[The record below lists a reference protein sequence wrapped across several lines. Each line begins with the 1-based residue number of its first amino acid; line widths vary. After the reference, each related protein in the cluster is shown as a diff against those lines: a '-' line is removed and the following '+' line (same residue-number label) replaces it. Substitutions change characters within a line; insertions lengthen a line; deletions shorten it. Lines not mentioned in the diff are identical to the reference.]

1 MKFNSK
7 GKFFIICCISV
18 IFISIFTLCYYLF
31 PYQGLRYDS
40 EVFYPVV
47 SEHSLIEL
55 NDNTIVSQ
63 SFNSENIHLK
73 GLKYYL
79 IKSESEITG
88 SLHISIMDDDNN
100 LILDRSISLSDIG
113 NAEWYS
119 DYFSLTLK
127 KNHIYQINISAKEC
141 TNNNFPYLIL
151 MTNYE
156 QNSPNLETYQN
167 GELLNG
173 NVLIS
178 YEFAKLNSTY
188 INVIV
193 LFLFILSLITILYTI
208 STASNKKWISM
219 LNSLKFYK
227 SIPIKKIAVIVL
239 FVIQFL
245 LIIPNIVYKVGG
257 FNLDP
262 SWRYFLNIA
271 NSLNLK
277 YGTDIYFTYGPLG
290 YICYLMNLDNSLT
303 YWIGIGIWG
312 IIFAIHI
319 LLLYWIYRLYIENK
333 VSFTAIF
340 LSVLV
345 YISAMFE
352 SERDNYQLYLLLLSV
367 VIYFLGNSKSIII
380 TNLLLSLMFFCKFS
394 TFTSGVAFITIFII
408 LRFFFDK
415 DKKSILL
422 MLPSLII
429 APVSYLIYNPSLK
442 GLYEYVTGILRISSG
457 WMKTQQ
463 WDDAITNQEYR
474 YLLIIVLIYI
484 MLIVISL
491 LVNYR
496 KSAILI
502 SCCASLFFAY
512 KYSVT
517 AHGIAMGIWLVSML
531 FSVVVLSIDFSTMH
545 LQIRT
550 KKKYAFYYAASIV
563 GCLSIASLLSIN
575 LHNNFGQIKE
585 SLKNKFITYATL
597 TDSSLLPELYD
608 NTYIPS
614 NILETIGNDTVT
626 TYPWEIGYKAVYTDL
641 NMVYSP
647 SIQNCNEFI
656 PWLDQKVADYFY
668 SEQAPKYIIL
678 EDETI
683 YFHIKYLDNPL
694 TWEAIKDRYNAVITQ
709 EGFCLLE
716 RQDNISKREIELIH
730 SELYST
736 KDIIYCPENADY
748 VKIKLK
754 YSFYGEIKDFFWRTG
769 MTYMTIN
776 YKDGSNCSGV
786 IIVPNMPS
794 GFSLDYVPQNIDDVS
809 LVLNTEDFT
818 KMSSIQFSGIG
829 LDALENNVEIEWYQ
843 YIEK

>member
-1 MKFNSK
+1 MNFNSK
-7 GKFFIICCISV
+7 DKLFIICCIS
-18 IFISIFTLCYYLF
+18 ILFISIFTLCYYLF

-40 EVFYPVV
+40 EAFYPVV

-55 NDNTIVSQ
+55 NENTTVSQ
-63 SFNSENIHLK
+63 NFKSENIHLK
-73 GLKYYL
+73 GLKYYV
-79 IKSESEITG
+79 IKGESEITG
-88 SLHISIMDDDNN
+88 SLHVSIMDNDRN
-100 LILDRSISLSDIG
+100 LLLDRKVPFSDIQ

-127 KNHIYQINISAKEC
+127 KNHIYQIDITAEEC
-141 TNNNFPYLIL
+141 TSNNYPYLVV
-151 MTNYE
+151 MGGYD
-156 QNSPNLETYQN
+156 QNSPNLEAYKN
-167 GELLNG
+167 NELLNG

-188 INVIV
+188 INVVV
-193 LFLFILSLITILYTI
+193 LSLFTLSLITILFTI
-208 STASNKKWISM
+208 NVSKNKKWSSV
-219 LNSLKFYK
+219 LNNLKSYN
-227 SIPIKKIAVIVL
+227 SIPIRKLLVIALI
-239 FVIQFL
+239 VIQFF

-290 YICYLMNLDNSLT
+290 YICYLMNLNNSST
-303 YWIGIGIWG
+303 YWFGIGIWG
-312 IIFAIHI
+312 IIFIIHI
-319 LLLYWIYRLYIENK
+319 ILLIWLYKLYLENK
-333 VSFTAIF
+333 LSLTAIA

-345 YISAMFE
+345 YVTTMFE

-415 DKKSILL
+415 DKKCILL

-429 APVSYLIYNPSLK
+429 APISYLVYNPSLK

-474 YLLIIVLIYI
+474 YLLIIVLLYI
-484 MLIVISL
+484 MLIIISL
-491 LVNYR
+491 LVDYH
-496 KSAILI
+496 KSTILI
-502 SCCASLFFAY
+502 SCSVSLFFAY

-531 FSVVVLSIDFSTMH
+531 FSVVVLSIDFRAMYS
-545 LQIRT
+545 LIKT
-550 KKKYAFYYAASIV
+550 KKKYAFYYAASII
-563 GCLSIASLLSIN
+563 GCLSIASLLCIN
-575 LHNNFGQIKE
+575 LHNNWGQIKD
-585 SLKNKFITYATL
+585 SLKNKVITFATL
-597 TDSSLLPELYD
+597 KDSSLLPELYD
-608 NTYIPS
+608 NTYIPP

-626 TYPWEIGYKAVYTDL
+626 TYPWEVGYKAVYTNL

-668 SEQAPKYIIL
+668 SEQAPRYIIL

-683 YFHIKYLDNPL
+683 YFHIKYIDNPL
-694 TWEAIKDRYNAVITQ
+694 TWEAIKDRYNVIITQ

-716 RQDNISKREIELIH
+716 RQDNIIKKELTLIR

-736 KDIIYCPENADY
+736 NDSIKCPENADY
-748 VKIKLK
+748 VKIHLS
-754 YSFYGEIKDFFWRTG
+754 YSFYGEIKDFLWRTG
-769 MTYMTIN
+769 MTYMNIN
-776 YKDGSNCSGV
+776 YKDGSSCSGV
-786 IIVPNMPS
+786 IIVPNMTS
-794 GFSLDYVPQNIDDVS
+794 GFSLDYVPQNLEDVS
-809 LVLNTEDFT
+809 LVLNTEDYT
-818 KMSSIQFSGIG
+818 KISSIQFSGIG
-829 LDALENNVEIEWYQ
+829 LDALEKNVEVEWFQ
-843 YIEK
+843 YTE

>member
-7 GKFFIICCISV
+7 DKLFIICCIS
-18 IFISIFTLCYYLF
+18 ILFISIFTLCYYLF

-40 EVFYPVV
+40 EAFYPVV

-55 NDNTIVSQ
+55 NENTTVSQ
-63 SFNSENIHLK
+63 NFNSENIHLK
-73 GLKYYL
+73 GLKYYV
-79 IKSESEITG
+79 IKGESEITG
-88 SLHISIMDDDNN
+88 SLHVSIMDNDRN
-100 LILDRSISLSDIG
+100 LILDREVPFTDIQ

-127 KNHIYQINISAKEC
+127 KNHIYRIDISAEKC
-141 TNNNFPYLIL
+141 TNNNYPYLVV
-151 MTNYE
+151 MGGYD
-156 QNSPNLETYQN
+156 QNSPNLEAYQN
-167 GELLNG
+167 NELLNG

-188 INVIV
+188 INVVV
-193 LFLFILSLITILYTI
+193 LSLFTLSLITILFTI
-208 STASNKKWISM
+208 NVSRNKKWSSV
-219 LNSLKFYK
+219 LNNLKSYN
-227 SIPIKKIAVIVL
+227 SIPIRKMLVIVL
-239 FVIQFL
+239 FVIQFF

-290 YICYLMNLDNSLT
+290 YICYLMNLDNSST
-303 YWIGIGIWG
+303 YWFGIGIWG
-312 IIFAIHI
+312 IIFVIHI
-319 LLLYWIYRLYIENK
+319 ILLIWLYKLYLENK
-333 VSFTAIF
+333 LSLTAIV

-345 YISAMFE
+345 YVSTMYE

-415 DKKSILL
+415 DKKCILL

-429 APVSYLIYNPSLK
+429 APISYLVYNPSLK

-474 YLLIIVLIYI
+474 YLLIIVLLYI
-484 MLIVISL
+484 MLIIISL
-491 LVNYR
+491 LVDYH
-496 KSAILI
+496 KSTILI
-502 SCCASLFFAY
+502 SCSVSLFFAY

-531 FSVVVLSIDFSTMH
+531 FSAIVLSIDFRAMYS
-545 LQIRT
+545 LIRT

-563 GCLSIASLLSIN
+563 GCLSIASLLCIN
-575 LHNNFGQIKE
+575 LHNNWGQIKD
-585 SLKNKFITYATL
+585 SLKNKVITFATL
-597 TDSSLLPELYD
+597 KDSSLLPELYD

-614 NILETIGNDTVT
+614 NIIETIGNDTVT
-626 TYPWEIGYKAVYTDL
+626 TYPWEVGYKAVYTNL

-694 TWEAIKDRYNAVITQ
+694 TWEAIKDRYNSIITQ

-716 RQDNISKREIELIH
+716 RQDNIIKSELTLIR

-736 KDIIYCPENADY
+736 NDSIKCPENADY
-748 VKIKLK
+748 VKIHLR

-776 YKDGSNCSGV
+776 YKDGSSCSGV
-786 IIVPNMPS
+786 IIVPNMTS
-794 GFSLDYVPQNIDDVS
+794 GFSLDYVPQNLEDVS
-809 LVLNTEDFT
+809 LVLNTEDYT
-818 KMSSIQFSGIG
+818 KISSIQFSGIG
-829 LDALENNVEIEWYQ
+829 LDALEKNVEVEWFQ
-843 YIEK
+843 YAE

>member
-1 MKFNSK
+1 MKFNFK
-7 GKFFIICCISV
+7 DKLFIICCIS
-18 IFISIFTLCYYLF
+18 ILFISIFTLCYYLF

-40 EVFYPVV
+40 EAFYPVV

-55 NDNTIVSQ
+55 NENTTVSQ
-63 SFNSENIHLK
+63 NFNSKNIHLK
-73 GLKYYL
+73 GLKYYV
-79 IKSESEITG
+79 IKGESEITG
-88 SLHISIMDDDNN
+88 SLHISIMDDDRN
-100 LILDRSISLSDIG
+100 LILDRKVPFSNIQ

-127 KNHIYQINISAKEC
+127 KNHIYQINISAEEC
-141 TNNNFPYLIL
+141 TNNNYPYLVV
-151 MTNYE
+151 MGGYD
-156 QNSPNLETYQN
+156 QNSPNLEAYQN
-167 GELLNG
+167 NEILNG

-188 INVIV
+188 INVVV
-193 LFLFILSLITILYTI
+193 LSLYILSLITILFTI
-208 STASNKKWISM
+208 NISRNKKWIFALNNIKPYNSM
-219 LNSLKFYK
+219 
-227 SIPIKKIAVIVL
+227 PIRKIFVILL
-239 FVIQFL
+239 FFIQFL

-290 YICYLMNLDNSLT
+290 YICYLMNLDNSST
-303 YWIGIGIWG
+303 YWFGIGIWG
-312 IIFAIHI
+312 IIFVIHI
-319 LLLYWIYRLYIENK
+319 ILLIWLYKLYLENK
-333 VSFTAIF
+333 LSLTAIV

-345 YISAMFE
+345 YVSTMYE

-408 LRFFFDK
+408 LRFFFNK
-415 DKKSILL
+415 DKKCILL

-429 APVSYLIYNPSLK
+429 APISYLVYNPSLK

-474 YLLIIVLIYI
+474 YLLIIVLLYI
-484 MLIVISL
+484 MLIIISL
-491 LVNYR
+491 LVDYH
-496 KSAILI
+496 KSTILI
-502 SCCASLFFAY
+502 SCSVSLFFAY

-531 FSVVVLSIDFSTMH
+531 FSAVVLSIDFRAMYS
-545 LQIRT
+545 LIRT

-563 GCLSIASLLSIN
+563 GCLSIASLLCIN
-575 LHNNFGQIKE
+575 LHNNWGQIKD
-585 SLKNKFITYATL
+585 SLKNKVITFATL
-597 TDSSLLPELYD
+597 KDSSLLPELYD

-614 NILETIGNDTVT
+614 NIIETIGNDTVT
-626 TYPWEIGYKAVYTDL
+626 TYPWEVGYKAVYTNL

-694 TWEAIKDRYNAVITQ
+694 TWEAIKDRYNSIITQ

-716 RQDNISKREIELIH
+716 RQDNIIKSELTLIR

-736 KDIIYCPENADY
+736 NDSIKCPENADY
-748 VKIKLK
+748 VKIHLR

-776 YKDGSNCSGV
+776 YKDGSSCSGV
-786 IIVPNMPS
+786 IIVPNMTS
-794 GFSLDYVPQNIDDVS
+794 GFSLDYVPQNLEDVS
-809 LVLNTEDFT
+809 LVLNTEDYT
-818 KMSSIQFSGIG
+818 KISSIQFSGIG
-829 LDALENNVEIEWYQ
+829 LDALEKNVEVEWFQ
-843 YIEK
+843 YAE